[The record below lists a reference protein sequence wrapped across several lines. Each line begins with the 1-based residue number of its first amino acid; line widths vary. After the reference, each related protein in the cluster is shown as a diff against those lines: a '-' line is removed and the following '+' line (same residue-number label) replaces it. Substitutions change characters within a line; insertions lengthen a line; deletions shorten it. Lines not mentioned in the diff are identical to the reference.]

1 MDLPGLNK
9 IILFQRVAL
18 ISFYRLCMVTV
29 YQLHDIV
36 IQSKIQMLI
45 KRSFVRRSHII
56 PGAVN
61 LIPLS
66 IQLRRCPH
74 MSVSG
79 DPSRWNTDLIQKHH
93 IGSVI

>member
-9 IILFQRVAL
+9 IIFFQRVAL
-18 ISFYRLCMVTV
+18 ISGYRLCVIAV

-36 IQSKIQMLI
+36 IQSEIQMLI

-79 DPSRWNTDLIQKHH
+79 DPSRRNTDLI
-93 IGSVI
+93 